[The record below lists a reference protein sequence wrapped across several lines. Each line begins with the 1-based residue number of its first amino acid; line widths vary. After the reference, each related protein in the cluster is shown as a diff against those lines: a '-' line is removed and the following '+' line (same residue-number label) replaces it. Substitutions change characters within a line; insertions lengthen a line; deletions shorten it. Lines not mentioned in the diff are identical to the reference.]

1 MDMRLQTTKYSI
13 AGKEYKLRCNMN
25 VLAEVQEMNGGEI
38 IRALNNSRSFRT
50 ALQVGAAMLND
61 YAEENGWPERF
72 TEKSLGRLI
81 PTRETAAFSRMI
93 VDMLYHALR
102 AEDDPAKMR
111 WKRTTKKTQKP
122 AKANKLWLV
131 FKYLDQCLA

>member
-13 AGKEYKLRCNMN
+13 AGKEYELRCNMN

-38 IRALNNSRSFRT
+38 IHALNNSRSFRT

-81 PTRETAAFSRMI
+81 PTRETAAFSHMI

-102 AEDDPAKMR
+102 AEDDPGENEMEEDNEKNAETSQSK
-111 WKRTTKKTQKP
+111 
-122 AKANKLWLV
+122 
-131 FKYLDQCLA
+131 